1 MKKIILF
8 LLINFFPFYI
18 SALTYGGCDY
28 SDVARMKSIVTNINL
43 SYDYKII
50 DNEAYFDVT
59 LSNLTKDIY
68 FYDTVSEK
76 KYYYSDTID
85 GEIII
90 PNYKVVSGS
99 YKFYSAKSECFG
111 VSLGTKYYNFPVY
124 NKYYNNSLCS
134 DIPNYSLC
142 QKWGYVNYSQD
153 EFEQMI
159 FEYKNEDP
167 EEENNKIIVEYKKTF
182 LEKVIDVYV
191 KYYYFFLGILILVCT
206 IVIIINNKKN
216 SFKL

>member
-68 FYDTVSEK
+68 F
-76 KYYYSDTID
+76 
-85 GEIII
+85 
-90 PNYKVVSGS
+90 
-99 YKFYSAKSECFG
+99 
-111 VSLGTKYYNFPVY
+111 
-124 NKYYNNSLCS
+124 
-134 DIPNYSLC
+134 
-142 QKWGYVNYSQD
+142 
-153 EFEQMI
+153 
-159 FEYKNEDP
+159 
-167 EEENNKIIVEYKKTF
+167 
-182 LEKVIDVYV
+182 
-191 KYYYFFLGILILVCT
+191 
-206 IVIIINNKKN
+206 
-216 SFKL
+216 